1 MADRPI
7 RTARIA
13 AILVTINPACK
24 EAELRHALYTAG
36 VSLLFTARGF
46 RDTDYLAMLDHACA
60 DCPDLREIAVFDCDG
75 KRSSPGPKGL
85 IRAA

>member
-1 MADRPI
+1 
-7 RTARIA
+7 
-13 AILVTINPACK
+13 
-24 EAELRHALYTAG
+24 